1 MKKGILGTHTMAQ
14 VGLLV
19 HDIEKSAQVYADFLG
34 VPKPKIQVTDELD
47 KSQAKY
53 RGKPCPARAKL
64 AFFDVGPGLQLEL
77 IQPDEKPSTWRED
90 LDRKGECV
98 HHIAFIIK
106 GMKEKVADL
115 GKEGMPLV
123 QSGEYTGG
131 RYAYI
136 DANKDLKVLLEL
148 LENDG

>member
-1 MKKGILGTHTMAQ
+1 MKKGILGTQVITQ

-19 HDIEKSAQVYADFLG
+19 HDIEKTAQVYADFLG
-34 VPKPKIQVTDELD
+34 VPRPPIRLTDAWE

-53 RGKPCPARAKL
+53 RGNPTPARARL

-98 HHIAFIIK
+98 HHIAFRIR
-106 GMKEKVADL
+106 GMKEKIADL
-115 GKEGMPLV
+115 AAENMPLV

-131 RYAYI
+131 RYAYV
-136 DANKDLKVLLEL
+136 DANKDLKVLIEL
-148 LENDG
+148 LEND